1 MATVPTHY
9 SQRDFAVA
17 FALALLALQ
26 CQKGPRFSVWK

>member
-1 MATVPTHY
+1 MATVPTYY

-26 CQKGPRFSVWK
+26 CQKGLMLSAWK